1 MPRLYVLEGPMKGHT
16 FDLEKSSIFLGR
28 SSDNDIQIED
38 GAISRTHLKIFGIGE
53 MLFIEDLKS
62 TNGTFI
68 NGELVVPG
76 EGFEVGE
83 EDTISIGNS
92 VIRFGEILS
101 VQDTATPD
109 GEYEKE
115 WKERRSRSM
124 RDLTLIYKVSELL
137 KQSLTNDEMLQKVLE
152 LLLETLPRIDR
163 AAILHF
169 DSQRGKITGM
179 IARSRRDQAGKGEGA
194 SHYSRKV
201 VERVLRN
208 GEAVM
213 ISNTTQD
220 KPLDFSEN
228 MDTLSIKAI
237 LCVPMI
243 IRSKT
248 CGAIYV
254 DSLRGPYGFRDEDLL
269 LLQSLSGSM
278 AVVIENAR
286 LTSKLKELEKK

>member
-38 GAISRTHLKIFGIGE
+38 GAISRTHLKIFRIGE

-83 EDTISIGNS
+83 EDTISLGNS

-101 VQDTATPD
+101 VQDTATPEE
-109 GEYEKE
+109 EYEKE

-124 RDLTLIYKVSELL
+124 RDLTLIHKVSELL
-137 KQSLTNDEMLQKVLE
+137 KQSLTNDEVLQKVLE

-169 DSQRGKITGM
+169 DSQSGKITGM
-179 IARSRRDQAGKGEGA
+179 IARSRRDQAGKGEG
-194 SHYSRKV
+194 
-201 VERVLRN
+201 
-208 GEAVM
+208 
-213 ISNTTQD
+213 T
-220 KPLDFSEN
+220 P
-228 MDTLSIKAI
+228 
-237 LCVPMI
+237 
-243 IRSKT
+243 
-248 CGAIYV
+248 
-254 DSLRGPYGFRDEDLL
+254 
-269 LLQSLSGSM
+269 
-278 AVVIENAR
+278 
-286 LTSKLKELEKK
+286 

>member
-101 VQDTATPD
+101 VQDTATPEE
-109 GEYEKE
+109 EYEKE
-115 WKERRSRSM
+115 RKERRSRSM

-269 LLQSLSGSM
+269 LLQSLSGPM